1 MSQRHMIMRPKKI
14 LWLAFFCGLFLAA
27 MLALISQPVL
37 AVTAQDLIAP
47 GATVERVANGFG
59 FIEGPVWHRDGYLL
73 FSDTPRAQV
82 MKWHPTTGISV
93 YRQPVTGT
101 NGLTF
106 DAQNRLL
113 IAEQDGRQLV
123 REELNG
129 TLVTLASTYQ
139 GKKLNSPND
148 VALTADGSIYF
159 TDPPYGLANG
169 GTTGKELTFNGVFRL
184 STTGVLTLLTSE
196 FDRPNGLAF
205 SPNEKILYIADTSRN
220 MVRAFDVLADGSI
233 TNSRLF
239 ANVNS
244 PDGLKVDVNGN
255 VWVATLNGVS
265 VLDPTGQQ
273 ITVIAVPEQPSNVGF
288 GGSDLKTLYITART
302 GLYRIQLTV
311 AGMPHYGIRT
321 TNPNTVTPTRTATLG
336 ITNTPTRT
344 ATLGLTSTRTNTPV
358 VSKTPT
364 QTVGASPTRTITPTV
379 GISPTGTMSST
390 PTRTSTPTNTFTPGL
405 PITSTPTRTI
415 TPTATITPT
424 SGAGACSPVTSTIT
438 TGFVFDGAGTF
449 CWQAS
454 TLGTYI
460 NSWNTVSVSVNG
472 TNYSN
477 VWVAVSALPA
487 KINGFWYIAYN
498 STVAWGH
505 IEAK

>member
-1 MSQRHMIMRPKKI
+1 MSQNRTIMRPKKM
-14 LWLAFFCGLFLAA
+14 LWLAFFSGLFVAA

-184 STTGVLTLLTSE
+184 STAGALTLLTSE

-220 MVRAFDVLADGSI
+220 IIRAFDVLADGSI

-311 AGMPHYGIRT
+311 AGIPHYGLRT
-321 TNPNTVTPTRTATLG
+321 TNPNTVTPTRTATPG
-336 ITNTPTRT
+336 VTNTMTRTATASAMTSTPTQTLGASPTRT

-358 VSKTPT
+358 VSNTPT
-364 QTVGASPTRTITPTV
+364 PIVGASPTRT
-379 GISPTGTMSST
+379 S
-390 PTRTSTPTNTFTPGL
+390 
-405 PITSTPTRTI
+405 
-415 TPTATITPT
+415 TPTATAMPT

-438 TGFVFDGAGTF
+438 APFTFDGAGTF

-454 TLGTYI
+454 TLGT
-460 NSWNTVSVSVNG
+460 
-472 TNYSN
+472 
-477 VWVAVSALPA
+477 
-487 KINGFWYIAYN
+487 
-498 STVAWGH
+498 
-505 IEAK
+505 